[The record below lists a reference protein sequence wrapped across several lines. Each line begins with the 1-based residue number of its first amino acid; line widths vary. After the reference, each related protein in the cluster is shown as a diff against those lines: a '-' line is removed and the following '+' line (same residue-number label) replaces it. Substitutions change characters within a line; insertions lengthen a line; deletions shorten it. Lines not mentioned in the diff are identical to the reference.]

1 MHQVFQ
7 FGKIALSDEG
17 NFWVGEEDHLHRSY
31 FYELKNGDLRS
42 QGGIE
47 ALIFLLTFC
56 IKTTE
61 PKRTHEYQNK
71 KHSWVKSEWGLGLR
85 PNELKIRRG
94 IKNNPLIRIFKVSQ
108 LT

>member
-1 MHQVFQ
+1 M
-7 FGKIALSDEG
+7 
-17 NFWVGEEDHLHRSY
+17 GEEDHLHRSY

-56 IKTTE
+56 IKT
-61 PKRTHEYQNK
+61 
-71 KHSWVKSEWGLGLR
+71 KSEWGLGLR